1 MTGAET
7 CELVLALD
15 AVGDR
20 DRAAELFADIQH
32 LRDPRGAYWT
42 GWQFANQAHFPAEQ
56 SSWTAAAIILAADAL
71 SGATGGSAIFREPAA
86 AGGRRPA
93 RSMARPAAAGLSRCR
108 ARFAPSTLSEPSCR
122 TSANPP
128 DCSARR

>member
-1 MTGAET
+1 M
-7 CELVLALD
+7 LALD

-20 DRAAELFADIQH
+20 ARAAELFADIQH

-71 SGATGGSAIFREPAA
+71 SGATGGSAIFRERRPAV
-86 AGGRRPA
+86 GGRRRR
-93 RSMARPAAAGLSRCR
+93 RSLRLGWRQACR
-108 ARFAPSTLSEPSCR
+108 LPGQPMPGPVRSSTRSEPSRR

>member
-7 CELVLALD
+7 CELALALD

-20 DRAAELFADIQH
+20 ARAAELLADIQH

-42 GWQFANQAHFPAEQ
+42 GWQFASQAHFPAEQ

-86 AGGRRPA
+86 GRY
-93 RSMARPAAAGLSRCR
+93 PAASPVDGAGCG
-108 ARFAPSTLSEPSCR
+108 CG
-122 TSANPP
+122 SADAGPGP
-128 DCSARR
+128 LQHP